1 MKLKKK
7 LNGITKYLKQNN
19 MKTKLEVGKEYW
31 LSEQKISI
39 GIYQDSLDAASS
51 NAPNQKQNNLSKN

>member
-1 MKLKKK
+1 
-7 LNGITKYLKQNN
+7 

-39 GIYQDSLDAASS
+39 GIYQDSLDAVSS
-51 NAPNQKQNNLSKN
+51 NAPSPKQINSSKN

>member
-1 MKLKKK
+1 
-7 LNGITKYLKQNN
+7 

-51 NAPNQKQNNLSKN
+51 NAPNLKQSNSSKN

>member
-1 MKLKKK
+1 
-7 LNGITKYLKQNN
+7 

-51 NAPNQKQNNLSKN
+51 SAPNPKQNNSLKN